1 MKGKERK
8 GKERKGERAYRLS
21 NTLHYLTEN
30 NTNKQTNKQNKTKQ
44 NKKSKQLLSLS
55 ISFQKEVKFSF

>member
-1 MKGKERK
+1 M
-8 GKERKGERAYRLS
+8 KGERAYRLS